1 MICIFLIFQCLKK
14 CVTNFPITFFAC
26 SFLFYFGG
34 VCFGFF
40 SSTYPPHP
48 EIWRPHF
55 KVRILQPVPK
65 LFSAK
70 YTSCFP
76 WSMFLSVTHLALF
89 FCVCMWLYYF
99 VCLFSRLSQ
108 ATCSVFYY
116 TQLLFHCVPLMLPM
130 ETLMEE
136 EIMYWVRQ
144 PLGQCLTRHLQVL
157 AVQLETKVKK
167 TSLFFYFKRHWL
179 LSLKFEILFFFPS
192 YLFLQFRLYRPIW
205 LLARPLMIT
214 LYFLTHVTTFLTS

>member
-1 MICIFLIFQCLKK
+1 MSETTQSF
-14 CVTNFPITFFAC
+14 CVC
-26 SFLFYFGG
+26 VVFLFIL
-34 VCFGFF
+34 VGFF
-40 SSTYPPHP
+40 GYFCSAYPLHP

-55 KVRILQPVPK
+55 KVRILQPMPK

-89 FCVCMWLYYF
+89 FCVSMWLYYF

-108 ATCSVFYY
+108 ATHSVFYY
-116 TQLLFHCVPLMLPM
+116 TQLLFHCVPLMLLM

-136 EIMYWVRQ
+136 EIAYWVLQ
-144 PLGQCLTRHLQVL
+144 PHGQCLTQHLPVL

-167 TSLFFYFKRHWL
+167 IFLFFYFKQHWL
-179 LSLKFEILFFFPS
+179 LSLKLVILFFS
-192 YLFLQFRLYRPIW
+192 L
-205 LLARPLMIT
+205 
-214 LYFLTHVTTFLTS
+214 